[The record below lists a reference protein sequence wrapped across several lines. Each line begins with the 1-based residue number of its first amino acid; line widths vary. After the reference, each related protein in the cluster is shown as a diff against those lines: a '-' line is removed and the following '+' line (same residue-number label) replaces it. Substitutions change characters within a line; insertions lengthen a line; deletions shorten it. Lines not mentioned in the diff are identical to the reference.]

1 MSTLNLQ
8 LNRISDAGAKD
19 IAAVLANNKVHKL
32 MFAPSQRPHSV
43 YLDWSW
49 LLQNLTHLDLGWN
62 HITQVGARSLA
73 EMLKANR
80 VLCGLGLEGNR
91 ITAEGGMYLC
101 ESLENNHALTFLNI
115 ASCNLRKTGGVS
127 IAALL
132 RKNATLE
139 ELIVK
144 KNGLTSQGVQVGP
157 QPQVRAE

>member
-1 MSTLNLQ
+1 
-8 LNRISDAGAKD
+8 
-19 IAAVLANNKVHKL
+19 
-32 MFAPSQRPHSV
+32 
-43 YLDWSW
+43 
-49 LLQNLTHLDLGWN
+49 
-62 HITQVGARSLA
+62 VGARSLA
-73 EMLKANR
+73 DMLKANR

-115 ASCNLRKTGGVS
+115 ASCNLRKTGGIS

-157 QPQVRAE
+157 QSQV